1 MFRPDRMD
9 ASDVIRA
16 LKAKTIYLNLATQ
29 FSTLKKGNPVSCAST
44 INCVYNFS
52 DFDTRQLF
60 FEGRYDYALAST
72 CVTCSTCTTFGY
84 Q

>member
-9 ASDVIRA
+9 ASDVINA
-16 LKAKTIYLNLATQ
+16 LKAKTIYLNLANQ
-29 FSTLKKGNPVSCAST
+29 FSTLGKGNPVSCAST
-44 INCVYNFS
+44 INNVYNFK
-52 DFDTRQLF
+52 DFDTRQTF

-72 CVTCSTCTTFGY
+72 CVTFSTCKTFCY